1 MGTNQLSKIIDRA
14 IVSLILATAT
24 TTSALANQD
33 LNEFIGLPSEQL
45 VETLG
50 EPLLQK
56 PDELWYSRKSRISNP
71 WRNAPTINISQ
82 GTSGVSV
89 GNEYQLLQFAELPCE
104 IVAKNDVSGL
114 IQSIEQIGPGCSEF
128 IYLLRLR
135 NAEKNK

>member
-1 MGTNQLSKIIDRA
+1 M
-14 IVSLILATAT
+14 
-24 TTSALANQD
+24 
-33 LNEFIGLPSEQL
+33 
-45 VETLG
+45 
-50 EPLLQK
+50 
-56 PDELWYSRKSRISNP
+56 
-71 WRNAPTINISQ
+71 
-82 GTSGVSV
+82 SV